1 MEPFKN
7 WFSPQLVKCISGHL
21 QKHLQGFDRSG
32 FETAIL
38 SQLDALELKQRSQLI
53 ADTVH
58 LALPQS
64 PDERYRILSAMLHPD
79 EEDHANQ
86 PSNEQGICGWGIM
99 PLAEVVGQHNTD
111 DFERSMELL
120 RQMTKRSSSE
130 FAIRYFLLA
139 DQSRAL
145 KIIKSWVSDPNRH
158 VRRLV
163 SEGTRPR
170 LPWAMQL
177 PQLITDPSPMLP
189 ILRALR
195 NDDEEYVT
203 RSVANHLN
211 DIAKDHPDRVASL
224 ALEWMKG
231 ADKAREKLVRH
242 ACRTLIKQGH
252 KTALKAFGIGPPRLE
267 LEVLKIDTPTVNFGD
282 ALEFSAQLR
291 STGKNTQSLIID
303 YLIHFK
309 KANGTLAAKVFKWTK
324 LTLEPGETRT
334 LTKKHPIRPITTRR
348 YYAGQQGLSL
358 RINGQDFGDAQF
370 ELTMPDQD

>member
-1 MEPFKN
+1 MIYPEIDPVALSLGPLKIH
-7 WFSPQLVKCISGHL
+7 WYGLMYLVGMVGGWALARWRIRRCKSDWTARQVDDLLFYCAVGVVLGGRLGYIL
-21 QKHLQGFDRSG
+21 FYGFNDW
-32 FETAIL
+32 
-38 SQLDALELKQRSQLI
+38 LE
-53 ADTVH
+53 DPV
-58 LALPQS
+58 
-64 PDERYRILSAMLHPD
+64 RILRVWEGGMSFHGGFLGVLAAMWLYRRKHGKGFFELTDFIAPYITIGLFTGRLGNFING
-79 EEDHANQ
+79 EL
-86 PSNEQGICGWGIM
+86 WGK
-99 PLAEVVGQHNTD
+99 PTD
-111 DFERSMELL
+111 
-120 RQMTKRSSSE
+120 
-130 FAIRYFLLA
+130 
-139 DQSRAL
+139 
-145 KIIKSWVSDPNRH
+145 
-158 VRRLV
+158 
-163 SEGTRPR
+163 

-189 ILRALR
+189 ILKALR
-195 NDDEEYVT
+195 NDNEEYVT

-252 KTALKAFGIGPPRLE
+252 TTALKAFGIGPPRLE

-309 KANGTLAAKVFKWTK
+309 KANGTLVAKVFKWTK

-370 ELTMPDQD
+370 GLTMPDQD